1 MLLLLFFREA
11 MLLHL
16 ASSRIPVHSVAP
28 NGLPI
33 VDVGPNRAL
42 KSPTMIGVH
51 IYSLYIER
59 RYYCTQTENT

>member
-42 KSPTMIGVH
+42 KSPTMIGVPH
-51 IYSLYIER
+51 LFPIH
-59 RYYCTQTENT
+59 